1 MILSM
6 TGYAS
11 VSQTLAPAA
20 SSSPSPTAKA
30 AAADA
35 SIHATLPGTT
45 TVSVEIRTVNSRFL
59 DIHFRMPDEVRGCE
73 PALRELLM
81 AKLSRGKVE
90 VRVNVQR
97 AEALAS
103 CGGGADSA
111 GSAEGKLNQTA
122 LMRLAA
128 LQRAALAAFPDAAT
142 LRVADILRWPG
153 VMADHGLDE
162 QALRDA
168 VLACAREALRD
179 VIEVRRR
186 EGDAL
191 GAMLHARVIE
201 MEHIVSDITPL
212 VPELIVRHQE
222 KIVDRLQQA
231 LGIAL
236 QQGERAGTSS
246 NGSVPAA
253 APAASGTVAAA
264 PFLSRDEVIE
274 RIRQEVTVYG
284 IRIDIGE
291 ELMRLSTHLTETRHL
306 LQKGGKVGKR
316 LDFMMQELN
325 REANTVGSKAA
336 AKELADAAMALKL
349 LIEQMREQVQNL
361 E

>member
-11 VSQTLAPAA
+11 VSRALTTADSASPPSSAQAA
-20 SSSPSPTAKA
+20 AGSAAATASIPTA
-30 AAADA
+30 
-35 SIHATLPGTT
+35 LPGAT

-73 PALRELLM
+73 PGLRELLM

-97 AEALAS
+97 AEAVA
-103 CGGGADSA
+103 GDADRIS
-111 GSAEGKLNQTA
+111 GAEGALNQVA
-122 LMRLAA
+122 LTRLAA
-128 LQRAALAAFPDAAT
+128 LQRSALAAFPEAAT

-153 VMADHGLDE
+153 VMADHGPDE
-162 QALRDA
+162 QALREA
-168 VLACAREALRD
+168 VLACARDALRD

-191 GAMLHARVIE
+191 GAMLQARVVE
-201 MEHIVSDITPL
+201 MEQIVADITPL

-222 KIVDRLQQA
+222 KIVERLQQA

-236 QQGERAGTSS
+236 QQGDSGNRP
-246 NGSVPAA
+246 GS
-253 APAASGTVAAA
+253 AASGTAAA
-264 PFLSRDEVIE
+264 TSFISRDEMLD

-284 IRIDIGE
+284 VRIDIGE
-291 ELMRLSTHLTETRHL
+291 ELMRLSTHLAETRHL

>member
-1 MILSM
+1 MIFSM
-6 TGYAS
+6 TGYATAS
-11 VSQTLAPAA
+11 RELMSAVPAVPVTPVAP
-20 SSSPSPTAKA
+20 SPSSLSSETISAGMLLSTPA
-30 AAADA
+30 
-35 SIHATLPGTT
+35 PGMT
-45 TVSVEIRTVNSRFL
+45 TVSVDIRTVNSRFL
-59 DIHFRMPDEVRGCE
+59 DLHFRMPDEVRACE
-73 PALRELLM
+73 PGLRELLM
-81 AKLSRGKVE
+81 SKLSRGKVE

-97 AEALAS
+97 ADTVSSGTLNPDAL
-103 CGGGADSA
+103 
-111 GSAEGKLNQTA
+111 TH
-122 LMRLAA
+122 LAA
-128 LQRAALAAFPDAAT
+128 LQHAAVAAFPTAGT

-153 VMADHGLDE
+153 VMADHGMDE

-168 VLACAREALRD
+168 VHACACTALKDLID
-179 VIEVRRR
+179 VRQR

-201 MEHIVSDITPL
+201 MEHIVAEITPL
-212 VPELIVRHQE
+212 IPELIVRHQD
-222 KIVDRLQQA
+222 KIVERLQQA

-236 QQGERAGTSS
+236 RPTD
-246 NGSVPAA
+246 P
-253 APAASGTVAAA
+253 ASGSSGA
-264 PFLSRDEVIE
+264 PLPSIGRDEVLD

-284 IRIDIGE
+284 IRIDIAE
-291 ELMRLSTHLTETRHL
+291 ELMRLTTHLAETRHVL
-306 LQKGGKVGKR
+306 EKGGKVGKR

>member
-1 MILSM
+1 
-6 TGYAS
+6 
-11 VSQTLAPAA
+11 
-20 SSSPSPTAKA
+20 
-30 AAADA
+30 
-35 SIHATLPGTT
+35 
-45 TVSVEIRTVNSRFL
+45 
-59 DIHFRMPDEVRGCE
+59 
-73 PALRELLM
+73 
-81 AKLSRGKVE
+81 
-90 VRVNVQR
+90 
-97 AEALAS
+97 
-103 CGGGADSA
+103 
-111 GSAEGKLNQTA
+111 
-122 LMRLAA
+122 
-128 LQRAALAAFPDAAT
+128 
-142 LRVADILRWPG
+142 
-153 VMADHGLDE
+153 
-162 QALRDA
+162 

>member
-11 VSQTLAPAA
+11 VSRVLPPAA
-20 SSSPSPTAKA
+20 SISPVTG
-30 AAADA
+30 ADA
-35 SIHATLPGTT
+35 ASGAASLRTALPGMT

-59 DIHFRMPDEVRGCE
+59 DLHFRMPDEVRACE
-73 PALRELLM
+73 PGLRELLM

-97 AEALAS
+97 SEAHAN
-103 CGGGADSA
+103 GTDNVQGADGADGALDSA
-111 GSAEGKLNQTA
+111 A
-122 LMRLAA
+122 LTRLAA

-153 VMADHGLDE
+153 VMTNQGLDE
-162 QALRDA
+162 QALRNT
-168 VLACAREALRD
+168 VLACARDALRD

-191 GAMLHARVIE
+191 GAMLHARVVE

-212 VPELIVRHQE
+212 VPELIVRHQDKMVE
-222 KIVDRLQQA
+222 RLQQA
-231 LGIAL
+231 LGLAL
-236 QQGERAGTSS
+236 QASERANEG
-246 NGSVPAA
+246 A
-253 APAASGTVAAA
+253 APGSGSGSASAA
-264 PFLSRDEVIE
+264 PNLSRDEVMD

-291 ELMRLSTHLTETRHL
+291 ELMRLSTHLAETRHL